1 MPDHL
6 PSAGNSIHGSYTRA
20 VHTGER
26 SGRPDFTPTVSP
38 IYPATSFFYED
49 TATLDAVFGHERE
62 GYVYTRYGNPT
73 ISAFEEAVADMEGT
87 EAAVAYASGMAA
99 VYGAI
104 LHEVSAG
111 AKIVAARDVYGAT
124 FAVFTRLFADL
135 GVETVFVDTL
145 DIDAVARTVA
155 EVKPRAIYCE
165 TVSNP
170 LMRVADVSEL
180 AAIARRNKSRLIV
193 DNTFPSPCLVNP
205 ARHGADI
212 VIHSATKY
220 LAGHGDVTGGVIA
233 TDAIRAAELRED
245 LKLTGAILGPFEAWL
260 ALRGMKT
267 LPLRIDRQSMNAAEI
282 AAWLVDH
289 PAIAHVNYPGLEDLG
304 GAEALFNDDRR
315 GGMISFDIAG
325 ADKNAVFRFL
335 ESLKLIMPATTLG
348 DVYSLTLYP
357 AISSHRALTPEQRA
371 EIGIGDGLV
380 RLSVGIEDVEDIMAD
395 LDQALLAATTEPVA
409 ETAGLVAGHA

>member
-1 MPDHL
+1 M
-6 PSAGNSIHGSYTRA
+6 
-20 VHTGER
+20 
-26 SGRPDFTPTVSP
+26 PDFTPTTTP
-38 IYPATSFFYED
+38 IYPSTSFFYED

-73 ISAFEEAVADMEGT
+73 ITALETAVADLEGT
-87 EAAVAYASGMAA
+87 AAAVAYASGMAA

-124 FAVFTRLFADL
+124 FAVFNRLFADL
-135 GVETVFVDTL
+135 GVETVFVDAL
-145 DIDAVARTVA
+145 DIDAVARTVT

-170 LMRVADVSEL
+170 LMRVADLSEL
-180 AAIARRNKSRLIV
+180 AAIARTNSARLIV
-193 DNTFPSPCLVNP
+193 DNTFPSPTLVNP
-205 ARHGADI
+205 VRFGADV
-212 VIHSATKY
+212 VIHSTTKY

-233 TDAIRAAELRED
+233 TDAMRAAELRED

-260 ALRGMKT
+260 TLRGIKT
-267 LPLRIDRQSMNAAEI
+267 LPLRIERQSMSAAEI
-282 AAWLVDH
+282 ATWLVDH
-289 PAIAHVNYPGLEDLG
+289 PAIAHVNYPGLDDLG
-304 GAEALFNDDRR
+304 GAEAMYNDDRR
-315 GGMISFDIAG
+315 GGMISFDIADAG
-325 ADKNAVFRFL
+325 RDEVFRFL

-357 AISSHRALTPEQRA
+357 AISSHRALSPEQRA

-395 LDQALLAATTEPVA
+395 LDQSLFAATGVSGA
-409 ETAGLVAGHA
+409 AGVGAIATHV

>member
-1 MPDHL
+1 VPNDTRTL
-6 PSAGNSIHGSYTRA
+6 NGSGSHTRA
-20 VHTGER
+20 VHAGER
-26 SGRPDFTPTVSP
+26 PGPPDFTPTTAP
-38 IYPATSFFYED
+38 IYPSSSFFYED

-73 ISAFEEAVADMEGT
+73 ITALETAIADLEGT
-87 EAAVAYASGMAA
+87 EDAVAYASGMAA

-111 AKIVAARDVYGAT
+111 SKIVAARDVYGAT
-124 FAVFTRLFADL
+124 FAIFTRLFKDL
-135 GVETVFVDTL
+135 GVETVFVDAR
-145 DIDAVARTVA
+145 DIEAVARTVA
-155 EVKPRAIYCE
+155 EFKPRALYCE

-170 LMRVADVSEL
+170 LMRVADLSEL
-180 AAIARRNKSRLIV
+180 AAVARRNKATFIV

-205 ARHGADI
+205 SLHGADI
-212 VIHSATKY
+212 VIHSTTKY

-233 TDAIRAAELRED
+233 TDATRAAELRED

-260 ALRGMKT
+260 TLRGIKT
-267 LPLRIDRQSMNAAEI
+267 LPLRIERQSMGAAEI

-304 GAEALFNDDRR
+304 GAEAIYNDDRR
-315 GGMISFDIAG
+315 GGMISFDIADAG
-325 ADKNAVFRFL
+325 RDEVFRFL

-357 AISSHRALTPEQRA
+357 AISSHRALSSEQRA

-380 RLSVGIEDVEDIMAD
+380 RLSVGIEDVVDIMAD
-395 LDQALLAATTEPVA
+395 LDQALAAATGITFGAPA
-409 ETAGLVAGHA
+409 ELNAAAR

>member
-1 MPDHL
+1 MKTPANQL
-6 PSAGNSIHGSYTRA
+6 SSENALGQMTRA
-20 VHTGER
+20 VHSGER
-26 SGRPDFTPTVSP
+26 SGRPDYTPTVSP
-38 IYPATSFFYED
+38 IHPATSFFYED

-73 ISAFEEAVADMEGT
+73 ISAFEAAVADMEGT

-111 AKIVAARDVYGAT
+111 AKIV
-124 FAVFTRLFADL
+124 FTRLFADL
-135 GVETVFVDTL
+135 GVETVFVDAL
-145 DIDAVARTVA
+145 DIDAVAQTVA

-170 LMRVADVSEL
+170 LMRVADISEL
-180 AAIARRNKSRLIV
+180 AAIARKNRARLIV

-205 ARHGADI
+205 YRHGADV

-233 TDAIRAAELRED
+233 TDAMRAAELRED

-267 LPLRIDRQSMNAAEI
+267 LPLRIERQSMNAAEI

-289 PAIAHVNYPGLEDLG
+289 PAIAHVNYPGLDDLG

-325 ADKNAVFRFL
+325 ADKDAVFRFL

-380 RLSVGIEDVEDIMAD
+380 RLSVGIEDVEDIIAD
-395 LDQALLAATTEPVA
+395 LDQALNAAAGAGAVA
-409 ETAGLVAGHA
+409 EAGLVASHD

>member
-1 MPDHL
+1 MPDHH
-6 PSAGNSIHGSYTRA
+6 PSAESRRHGSHTRA
-20 VHTGER
+20 VHSGER
-26 SGRPDFTPTVSP
+26 SGPPDYTPTVSP
-38 IYPATSFFYED
+38 IHPATSFFYED

-73 ISAFEEAVADMEGT
+73 IAAFEAAVADMEGT
-87 EAAVAYASGMAA
+87 EDAVAYASGMAA

-111 AKIVAARDVYGAT
+111 ARIVAARDVYGAT
-124 FAVFTRLFADL
+124 YAIFNRLFADL
-135 GVETVFVDTL
+135 GVETVFVDVL

-155 EVKPRAIYCE
+155 EVEPKAIFCE

-170 LMRVADVSEL
+170 LMRVADISEL
-180 AAIARRNKSRLIV
+180 AAIAQKNRARLIV

-205 ARHGADI
+205 ARHGAEV

-233 TDAIRAAELRED
+233 TDAMRAAELRED

-289 PAIAHVNYPGLEDLG
+289 PAIDHVNYPGLDDLG

-325 ADKNAVFRFL
+325 ADREAVFRFL

-395 LDQALLAATTEPVA
+395 LDQALHAATGVGAPA
-409 ETAGLVAGHA
+409 EARLVASHA